1 MSTPNEDAPDVR
13 LRVNVMNAAVGIC
26 LMCFKQVPII
36 PGTRIHADGGGHC
49 LAMDAIEK
57 MIAESLQ

>member
-1 MSTPNEDAPDVR
+1 MTAANEADPTVR
-13 LRVNVMNAAVGIC
+13 LRVNVMNASVDIC

>member
-1 MSTPNEDAPDVR
+1 MTAANEADPTVR

-26 LMCFKQVPII
+26 RMCFKQVPIVH
-36 PGTRIHADGGGHC
+36 GTRIHADDGGPC